1 MPKFGTKNALF
12 DYFYARFLKD
22 YCHISNQHPRI
33 SLYPDFAKKQKCLYL
48 RSKMSYL
55 SIFDR
60 KCLIM
65 VFLSSNFKKL
75 MSYLKSAPSNL
86 SNCKVLRRNKNA

>member
-33 SLYPDFAKKQKCLYL
+33 SLYPDFAEKQ
-48 RSKMSYL
+48 
-55 SIFDR
+55 
-60 KCLIM
+60 
-65 VFLSSNFKKL
+65 N
-75 MSYLKSAPSNL
+75 KSAYI
-86 SNCKVLRRNKNA
+86 